1 MTPAGAPARHCRQ
14 VLRADD
20 EAMVLATGLARGT
33 QPPSGSLARQS
44 GSSGQPGPRSRA
56 AAVGLVAA
64 GVLVR
69 VLARRRRDR

>member
-33 QPPSGSLARQS
+33 QPPSGSLALQS
-44 GSSGQPGPRSRA
+44 GSLGHPGPRSRA

-64 GVLVR
+64 GVR